1 MNNKTRNG
9 DGDKRD
15 AVTVDFGARFAASEM
30 FVKVFREGMSLVE
43 ETASYLDGPG
53 RRESRELS
61 RAASL
66 AYATESMRLTTRL
79 MQLAS
84 WLLLQRAVKDGEMT
98 TAEARDEKYK
108 INLVELGETEALP
121 GEERLP
127 DGLQDLISRSLR
139 LHGRIMRLDEMLHG
153 GGTDDVAPAGN
164 PVSDQMSQIQAAFG
178 TQRRN
183 DRG

>member
-1 MNNKTRNG
+1 MNNKTRSG
-9 DGDKRD
+9 DGDKSK
-15 AVTVDFGARFAASEM
+15 AVTVDFGAKFAASDM

-53 RRESRELS
+53 RRESRELT

-66 AYATESMRLTTRL
+66 VYATESMRLTTRL

-98 TAEARDEKYK
+98 NAEARDEKYK
-108 INLVELGETEALP
+108 INLVELGSTETLP
-121 GEERLP
+121 GEEQLP
-127 DGLQDLISRSLR
+127 DGLQDLITRSLR

-153 GGTDDVAPAGN
+153 GERDDVVPAAN

-178 TQRRN
+178 TGRRG
-183 DRG
+183 DR

>member
-1 MNNKTRNG
+1 
-9 DGDKRD
+9 
-15 AVTVDFGARFAASEM
+15 
-30 FVKVFREGMSLVE
+30 
-43 ETASYLDGPG
+43 
-53 RRESRELS
+53 
-61 RAASL
+61 
-66 AYATESMRLTTRL
+66 MRLTTRL

-153 GGTDDVAPAGN
+153 GDTDDMAPAAN

-178 TQRRN
+178 TQRLN